1 MQQVHQQTPETWSE
15 GGFAFTDSRLEA
27 MLLRLKGRN
36 YPHLLSGD
44 EMQAWEAFRSERL
57 LDASASGA
65 RTFEHFAKELN
76 ELGQKLRMLVKLPF
90 SKNCICTQNL
100 FTQWVNSVSWF
111 ALFVYSGL
119 AATLLPGGSE
129 ILFASLLME
138 QPEHAFWLW
147 LIATLG
153 NSLGG
158 YVTFLWVGY

>member
-76 ELGQKLRMLVKLPF
+76 ELGQKTKD
-90 SKNCICTQNL
+90 
-100 FTQWVNSVSWF
+100 
-111 ALFVYSGL
+111 AG
-119 AATLLPGGSE
+119 E
-129 ILFASLLME
+129 IAILEELHMYAESIYPM
-138 QPEHAFWLW
+138 
-147 LIATLG
+147 
-153 NSLGG
+153 S
-158 YVTFLWVGY
+158 